1 MKKTIVAA
9 AIAAVVSAPAFA
21 DVSISGKVL
30 TTINDAGNM
39 SSRNSTIK
47 FSGSEDLG
55 NGMKSG
61 FVFEAKMPFDKE
73 HSVSEGT
80 INHGGKAKYGYVD
93 FGGVTASAGY
103 IYAPGKVLFGK
114 SGTAIGEDSVSDN
127 SKFLLLDTGAD
138 GVSFAGNVGG
148 MTLVAAAT
156 EGGDGEVSE
165 NTHVGVMGNVGGAF
179 VGISQ
184 DSFGDTDTLT
194 LAAKFSMGDTTIG
207 AIMQD
212 NDTDQATLV
221 ALTHKM
227 GANTFAVSMGD
238 NGSDTE
244 GYSAKITH
252 SLSKATNVFVSHQN
266 VDGQDSQ
273 SDIGLRV
280 NF

>member
-1 MKKTIVAA
+1 MKKTILAAAVAA
-9 AIAAVVSAPAFA
+9 FVSVPAFA

-30 TTINDAGNM
+30 TTINDAGSM
-39 SSRNSTIK
+39 SSKNSTIK
-47 FSGSEDLG
+47 FKGSEDLG
-55 NGMKSG
+55 NGMKAG
-61 FVFEAKMPFDKE
+61 FVFEGKMPFDKE
-73 HSVSEGT
+73 HSVSEGA

-103 IYAPGKVLFGK
+103 LYAPGKVLFGK

-138 GVSFAGNVGG
+138 GVSFAGKAGD
-148 MTLVAAAT
+148 MTVVVAAT
-156 EGGDGEVSE
+156 EGADGEVSD
-165 NTHVGVMGNVGGAF
+165 NTHIGVMGNIGGAF
-179 VGISQ
+179 VGISN
-184 DSFGDTDTLT
+184 DSIGDTDTLT

-252 SLSKATNVFVSHQN
+252 SMSKATNLFVSHQN

-273 SDIGLRV
+273 SDIGLMV
-280 NF
+280 KF

>member
-30 TTINDAGNM
+30 TTIDNIGKM
-39 SSRNSTIK
+39 SSQNSTIK

-55 NGMKSG
+55 NGMKAG
-61 FVFEAKMPFDKE
+61 FVFEGKMPFDKQN
-73 HSVSEGT
+73 SSADGA

-103 IYAPGKVLFGK
+103 IYAPGKALFGA

-127 SKFLLLDTGAD
+127 TKFVLQDTGAD
-138 GVSFAGNVGG
+138 GVSLAGKVGD
-148 MTLVAAAT
+148 MTVVVAAT

-165 NTHVGVMGNVGGAF
+165 NSHVGVMGNIGGAF
-179 VGISQ
+179 VGVSQ
-184 DSFGDTDTLT
+184 DSVGGVDTVS

-207 AIMQD
+207 AFVQD
-212 NDTDQATLV
+212 NDTDQSTLV

-238 NGSDTE
+238 NGSDKE

-266 VDGQDSQ
+266 VDGSDSQ
-273 SDIGLRV
+273 SDIGLQV
-280 NF
+280 SF